1 MEGSGLRSALE
12 TVYSPLSVGDM
23 FSDLAYSRVLRG
35 HFLST
40 SALLSIMLEEL
51 WNELNTDEKND
62 VKKMYESFRI

>member
-23 FSDLAYSRVLRG
+23 FSDQAYSRALRG